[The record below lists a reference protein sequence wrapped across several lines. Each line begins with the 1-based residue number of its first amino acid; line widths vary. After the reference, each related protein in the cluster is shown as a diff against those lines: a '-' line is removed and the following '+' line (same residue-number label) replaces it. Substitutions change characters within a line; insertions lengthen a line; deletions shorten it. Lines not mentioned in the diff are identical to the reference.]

1 MVLIFESDRIRLR
14 DASLADAE
22 RLVQIMSNEDVMK
35 YYGMNP
41 CTSLAAAKEEIL
53 WFQNLITN
61 GQGFRWVIADKTSNQ
76 YIGDIGVFDFEPV
89 HNRVEIGFKLHP
101 TYWNRGIMS
110 ECIQKVLEFAFL
122 QKKYN
127 RIEALV
133 DPRNISCQMA
143 LQKNGFFLEGTLR
156 EYEFE
161 NGNYIDLQSYSILK
175 REFVGR

>member
-1 MVLIFESDRIRLR
+1 MISIFESGNMRLR
-14 DASLADAE
+14 EASLADAE
-22 RLVQIMSNEDVMK
+22 RLLQIMSNEDVMK

-41 CTSLAAAKEEIL
+41 CTSLEAAKEEIV

-61 GQGFRWVIADKTSNQ
+61 NQGFRWVIADKKSNQ

-89 HNRVEIGFKLHP
+89 HNRVEIGFKLQP
-101 TYWNRGIMS
+101 AYWNRGIMS
-110 ECIQKVLEFAFL
+110 ECIQKVLEFAFI

-133 DPRNISCQMA
+133 DSRNISCQIL
-143 LQKNGFFLEGTLR
+143 LQKNGFTLEGTLR

-161 NGNYIDLQSYSILK
+161 NGYYVDLQSYSILK
-175 REFVGR
+175 REFVER